1 MSESRRAEEARG
13 TDSAPHLGR
22 SDRPRSGR
30 PGRPG
35 RSGRPARVA
44 LSSLVAAHAISQT
57 GNVVTAFAVPFY
69 VLGLGGSGAEVGLA
83 AAFATAPVII
93 GGPLGGVVV
102 DRVGHRRA
110 AIVADLVSGASVLAM
125 PVLALTVGLPFWA
138 LLALV
143 FVGGLLDSPGQVA
156 RRVMLPGLTERA
168 GVRIERSV
176 GLIDGSERFA
186 KLIGASIAGLLV
198 AVVGPVA
205 SLFVNAATFAVSAAL
220 TWTLVP
226 APDPVHTGSP
236 GSITAAPPPDDPVR
250 TGSPNPRDDHPA
262 TTAAP
267 TDGATAA
274 DHPTDATAATAATA
288 ATEPTRASYRA
299 DLAEGARF
307 VVRDPLM
314 RLIVAL
320 VLVTNLLDA
329 ARGSTLLPLYA
340 NDRLGGAA
348 ALGLLVATMG
358 GCALAGNVA
367 FGFVAH
373 RVPRRVTFVVC
384 FTLAGGPS
392 SLAFALGAPLP
403 VLVAATALS
412 GLAAGALNP
421 ILGTVQLE
429 RTPERLRGR
438 FFGLVTAGAW
448 AGIPI
453 GALLGGV
460 AADTIGLA
468 VAFGIVAVVYT
479 TVTLAPLTGGA
490 WRLMERRRPP
500 GGRSPAPP
508 L

>member
-1 MSESRRAEEARG
+1 MSESTPAEEARG
-13 TDSAPHLGR
+13 TDSATRDGRPARPRGGRTGHTVRTVRTGRIDRTGR
-22 SDRPRSGR
+22 SDRT
-30 PGRPG
+30 
-35 RSGRPARVA
+35 ARVA

-102 DRVGHRRA
+102 DRVGYRRA

-143 FVGGLLDSPGQVA
+143 FVGGLLDSPGQTA
-156 RRVMLPGLTERA
+156 RRVMLPALTERA

-176 GLIDGSERFA
+176 GLLDGSERFA

-198 AVVGPVA
+198 AAVGPVA

-220 TWTLVP
+220 TGALVP
-226 APDPVHTGSP
+226 ASGP
-236 GSITAAPPPDDPVR
+236 AR
-250 TGSPNPRDDHPA
+250 TGSPNPRDDHP
-262 TTAAP
+262 
-267 TDGATAA
+267 
-274 DHPTDATAATAATA
+274 TDATDATDA
-288 ATEPTRASYRA
+288 TRASYRS
-299 DLAEGARF
+299 DLVEGARF

-367 FGFVAH
+367 FGFIAH
-373 RVPRRVTFVVC
+373 RVPRRLTFVAC

-429 RTPERLRGR
+429 RTPEHLRGR
-438 FFGLVTAGAW
+438 VFGLVTAGAW
-448 AGIPI
+448 AGIPA

-460 AADTIGLA
+460 AADTIGLT

-479 TVTLAPLTGGA
+479 TVTLAPLTGGH
-490 WRLMERRRPP
+490 WRLMERRGPP
-500 GGRSPAPP
+500 GGRPPAPS

>member
-1 MSESRRAEEARG
+1 MGEIRRPEE
-13 TDSAPHLGR
+13 
-22 SDRPRSGR
+22 
-30 PGRPG
+30 
-35 RSGRPARVA
+35 ARVA
-44 LSSLVAAHAISQT
+44 LSALVAAHAISQT

-138 LLALV
+138 LLSLV
-143 FVGGLLDSPGQVA
+143 FVGGLLDTPGQTA

-176 GLIDGSERFA
+176 GLLDGSERFA
-186 KLIGASIAGLLV
+186 KMIGASIAGLLV
-198 AVVGPVA
+198 AAVGPIA
-205 SLFVNAATFAVSAAL
+205 SLFVNAATFAVSASL
-220 TWTLVP
+220 TRAFVP
-226 APDPVHTGSP
+226 AP
-236 GSITAAPPPDDPVR
+236 DPVR
-250 TGSPNPRDDHPA
+250 TGSPNPRDDHP
-262 TTAAP
+262 
-267 TDGATAA
+267 
-274 DHPTDATAATAATA
+274 
-288 ATEPTRASYRA
+288 TEPSDDAEPARASYRA

-307 VVRDPLM
+307 VLRDPLM

-358 GCALAGNVA
+358 GCALAGNVV

-403 VLVAATALS
+403 ALVAATALS

-429 RTPERLRGR
+429 RTPEHLGGR
-438 FFGLVTAGAW
+438 VFGLVNAGAW
-448 AGIPI
+448 AGIPF

-468 VAFGIVAVVYT
+468 LAFGIVAAVYT

-490 WRLMERRRPP
+490 WRQMERATPSVDRPP
-500 GGRSPAPP
+500 APA

>member
-1 MSESRRAEEARG
+1 VTEDAPAPETVAPGPASATSATSPTSPTSPTSATSPGSPTRASRASR
-13 TDSAPHLGR
+13 T
-22 SDRPRSGR
+22 
-30 PGRPG
+30 
-35 RSGRPARVA
+35 A
-44 LSSLVAAHAISQT
+44 LSALVAAHAISQT

-69 VLGLGGSGAEVGLA
+69 VLALGGSGVEIGVA

-110 AIVADLVSGASVLAM
+110 AIVADVVSGASVLAM

-143 FVGGLLDSPGQVA
+143 FVAGLLDTPGQTA

-168 GVRIERSV
+168 GIRIERSV
-176 GLIDGSERFA
+176 GLLDGSERFA
-186 KLIGASIAGLLV
+186 KLIGASLAGLLV
-198 AVVGPVA
+198 AAVGPVP
-205 SLFVNAATFAVSAAL
+205 SLFVNAATFAVSAVL
-220 TWTLVP
+220 TWALVP
-226 APDPVHTGSP
+226 GPDPSRDGSASSASP
-236 GSITAAPPPDDPVR
+236 RTAAPAGEGPEGPEAPGSRSRDR
-250 TGSPNPRDDHPA
+250 TGS
-262 TTAAP
+262 
-267 TDGATAA
+267 
-274 DHPTDATAATAATA
+274 
-288 ATEPTRASYRA
+288 TEPPRASYWQ

-358 GCALAGNVA
+358 GCALLGNVV

-373 RVPRRVTFVVC
+373 RVPRRVTFAVC
-384 FTLAGGPS
+384 FALAGGPS

-412 GLAAGALNP
+412 GLAAGSLNP
-421 ILGTVQLE
+421 ILATVELE
-429 RTPERLRGR
+429 RVPEHLRGR
-438 FFGLVTAGAW
+438 VFGLLNAGAW
-448 AGIPI
+448 AGVPF

-460 AADTIGLA
+460 AADTIGLT
-468 VAFGIVAVVYT
+468 VAFGIVAAVYVA
-479 TVTLAPLTGGA
+479 VTLTPLAGGS
-490 WRLMERRRPP
+490 WRLMERRAISLETDRTP
-500 GGRSPAPP
+500 
-508 L
+508 

>member
-1 MSESRRAEEARG
+1 MSESTPAEEARG
-13 TDSAPHLGR
+13 TDSATRG
-22 SDRPRSGR
+22 
-30 PGRPG
+30 
-35 RSGRPARVA
+35 GRPARPRGGRTGHTVRTERTDRVA

-143 FVGGLLDSPGQVA
+143 FVGGLLDSPGQTA
-156 RRVMLPGLTERA
+156 RRVMLPALTERA

-176 GLIDGSERFA
+176 GLLDGSERFA

-198 AVVGPVA
+198 AAVGPVA

-220 TWTLVP
+220 TGALVP
-226 APDPVHTGSP
+226 ASGP
-236 GSITAAPPPDDPVR
+236 AR
-250 TGSPNPRDDHPA
+250 TGSPNPRDDHP
-262 TTAAP
+262 
-267 TDGATAA
+267 
-274 DHPTDATAATAATA
+274 TDATD
-288 ATEPTRASYRA
+288 ATEPTRASYRS
-299 DLAEGARF
+299 DLVEGARF

-320 VLVTNLLDA
+320 VLTTNLLDA

-373 RVPRRVTFVVC
+373 RVPRRLTFVAC

-429 RTPERLRGR
+429 RTPEHLRGR
-438 FFGLVTAGAW
+438 VFGLVTAGAW
-448 AGIPI
+448 AGIPA

-460 AADTIGLA
+460 AADTIGLT

-479 TVTLAPLTGGA
+479 TVTLAPLTGGH
-490 WRLMERRRPP
+490 WRLMERRGPP
-500 GGRSPAPP
+500 GGRPPAPS

>member
-1 MSESRRAEEARG
+1 MSESTPAEEARG
-13 TDSAPHLGR
+13 TDSATRGGRPARPRGGRTGHTVRTVRTGRTDRTDRTGR
-22 SDRPRSGR
+22 SHRT
-30 PGRPG
+30 
-35 RSGRPARVA
+35 ARVA

-143 FVGGLLDSPGQVA
+143 FVGGLLDSPGQTA
-156 RRVMLPGLTERA
+156 RRVMLPALTERA

-176 GLIDGSERFA
+176 GLLDGSERFA

-198 AVVGPVA
+198 AAVGPVA

-220 TWTLVP
+220 TGALVP
-226 APDPVHTGSP
+226 ASGP
-236 GSITAAPPPDDPVR
+236 GGAHGES
-250 TGSPNPRDDHPA
+250 A
-262 TTAAP
+262 TTGAP
-267 TDGATAA
+267 TDGLAPSA
-274 DHPTDATAATAATA
+274 DEPGDQP
-288 ATEPTRASYRA
+288 EPTRASYRA
-299 DLAEGARF
+299 DLLEGARF

-373 RVPRRVTFVVC
+373 RVPRRLTFVAC

-429 RTPERLRGR
+429 RTPEHLRGR
-438 FFGLVTAGAW
+438 VFGLVTAGAW
-448 AGIPI
+448 AGIPA

-460 AADTIGLA
+460 AADTIGLT

-479 TVTLAPLTGGA
+479 TVTLAPLTGGH
-490 WRLMERRRPP
+490 WRLMERRGPTGGRPP
-500 GGRSPAPP
+500 APS